1 MTDPE
6 TLETRHISSE
16 QEFDWLAEF
25 RQDVTSLKFAWG
37 GKVNNVGPVPY
48 YRADRLEV
56 TKPKDP
62 NVDLFVETTA
72 LLGGLL
78 VRVTAAN
85 LLDVERETDRQYVV
99 SGLDEF
105 RSSAMGRNVTLTVAG
120 AF

>member
-1 MTDPE
+1 
-6 TLETRHISSE
+6 
-16 QEFDWLAEF
+16 
-25 RQDVTSLKFAWG
+25 
-37 GKVNNVGPVPY
+37 
-48 YRADRLEV
+48 
-56 TKPKDP
+56 
-62 NVDLFVETTA
+62 VETTA